1 MDSTFTHSRRAARLP
16 LAGLLMIAV
25 VALPGCRWWPMR
37 QESEI
42 PAYTEMLSKDELV
55 RSLNA
60 NIEPLESW
68 RCTDATVKTRGG
80 MMDVLG
86 LKAHI
91 AVERPRN
98 FRMLVKLMTKNMAD
112 LGSNDERFWFWFD
125 GHPQR
130 RTFTAQHANAEY
142 AQRVLQIPFEPDW
155 LLEALGVVPLNP
167 DEFQMVGDGSNGT
180 VSLVSERMTSSGRI
194 VRRVVLVDARRR
206 LITAHALYDGSSP
219 TQGWIARATL
229 SNHWRDPASGLVL
242 PRQID
247 LEWPQH
253 DLFLTITM
261 NHIEVNPQFPGPTF
275 ALPDN
280 PDYPAYEIA
289 GPPQPH
295 GLEGQ
300 AGAPFHASSADAGSA
315 YVSDGDAQPGYAP
328 RPAGNAESPFPQA
341 SEWTAPDEWVASESA
356 SRGNPSGGFSEPRG
370 FAPVGRSEPQFTP
383 LREPDT
389 AWSSFGN
396 SEW

>member
-1 MDSTFTHSRRAARLP
+1 MDSTFTHVRRTTRLH
-16 LAGLLMIAV
+16 LACFLT
-25 VALPGCRWWPMR
+25 VAMASLCGCRWWPMR

-68 RCTDATVKTRGG
+68 RCTDATVKTGGG
-80 MMDVLG
+80 MMGVLG
-86 LKAHI
+86 LNAHI

-125 GHPQR
+125 GPQKH
-130 RTFTAQHANAEY
+130 TFTARHANAEY

-167 DEFQMVGDGSNGT
+167 DEFVMIGDGSDGT
-180 VSLVSERMTSSGRI
+180 VSLVSERTTSSGRI

-219 TQGWIARATL
+219 AQGWIAKATL
-229 SNHWRDPASGLVL
+229 SEHWRDPASGLVL
-242 PRQID
+242 PRRID

-253 DLFLTITM
+253 DLFLTMTM

-275 ALPDN
+275 ALPDIPN
-280 PDYPAYEIA
+280 YPAYEIA
-289 GPPQPH
+289 GPAVPQT
-295 GLEGQ
+295 LQSQ
-300 AGAPFHASSADAGSA
+300 AGVPFHASFPDAGAA
-315 YVSDGDAQPGYAP
+315 YVSDGGEWPGYAP
-328 RPAGNAESPFPQA
+328 RPALNAGSPFPQS
-341 SEWTAPDEWVASESA
+341 SEWTAPDEWTEPGPTGV
-356 SRGNPSGGFSEPRG
+356 RGRSSGGFGEPHG
-370 FAPVGRSEPQFTP
+370 FTPTGRSDPPPAES
-383 LREPDT
+383 DT
-389 AWSSFGN
+389 SWSSFGG